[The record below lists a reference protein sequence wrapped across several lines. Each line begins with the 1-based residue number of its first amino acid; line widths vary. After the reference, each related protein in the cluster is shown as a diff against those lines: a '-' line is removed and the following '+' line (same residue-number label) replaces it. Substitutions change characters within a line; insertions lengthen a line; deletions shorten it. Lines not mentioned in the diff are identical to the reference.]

1 LSRETLTS
9 HSVLIRAVRA
19 DAESMQSDRVAV
31 EEPLEIRL
39 TGPALPATGTTLAVT
54 MRTPGADSELACGF
68 LLGEGII
75 RLRADVEAVAPLAT
89 DPNVTCVRL
98 RAGLAPPLEQLKR
111 NFYVSSSCG
120 VCGKASIAAINALPL
135 LPVTGTASLDEAV
148 LRTLPERLRTEQ
160 RTFAETGGLHAAG
173 LFRFDGTLRG
183 VFEDVGRHNALDKLT
198 GAQFLAGNTPLADS
212 LAMLSGRASFEL
224 LQKAMAAGISIVA
237 AVGAPSSLAIDLAQ
251 AAGITLIGFLRPDGY
266 NIYTNGWRLSRGG
279 GKST

>member
-1 LSRETLTS
+1 MSTENLAS

-19 DAESMQSDRVAV
+19 NAESMQSDRVAV

-39 TGPALPATGTTLAVT
+39 SGPALPASGTTLAVT
-54 MRTPGADSELACGF
+54 MRTPGSDSELACGF

-75 RLRADVEAVAPLAT
+75 RQRADVEAVAPLDSDA
-89 DPNVTCVRL
+89 NVTCVQL

-135 LPVTGTASLDEAV
+135 LAVTGTANLDEAL
-148 LRTLPERLRTEQ
+148 LRSLPERLRSEQ
-160 RTFAETGGLHAAG
+160 RTFAQTGGLHAAG
-173 LFRFDGTLRG
+173 LFRFDGSLCG
-183 VFEDVGRHNALDKLT
+183 VFEDVGRHNAMDKLT

-212 LAMLSGRASFEL
+212 IVLLSGRASFEL
-224 LQKAMAAGISIVA
+224 LQKAMAAGISLVA

-251 AAGITLIGFLRPDGY
+251 AAGITLIGFLRSEGY
-266 NIYTNGWRLSRGG
+266 NIYTNGWRLGRGAA
-279 GKST
+279 

>member
-1 LSRETLTS
+1 MSSESLAS

-39 TGPALPATGTTLAVT
+39 TGPALPAQGTTLAIT
-54 MRTPGADSELACGF
+54 MRTPGADGELACGF

-75 RLRADVEAVAPLAT
+75 RLRADVEALAPLAT
-89 DPNVTCVRL
+89 DANVICIRL
-98 RAGLAPPLEQLKR
+98 RAGLAPALEQLKR

-135 LPVTGTASLDEAV
+135 LPVTGTASLDEAL
-148 LRTLPERLRTEQ
+148 LRALPARLRAGQ
-160 RTFAETGGLHAAG
+160 PSFAQTGGLHAVG
-173 LFRFDGTLRG
+173 LFRFDGTLSC
-183 VFEDVGRHNALDKLT
+183 VYEDVGRHNAMDKVT
-198 GAQFLAGNTPLADS
+198 GAQFLAGNTPLSDCI
-212 LAMLSGRASFEL
+212 AMLSGRASFEL
-224 LQKAMAAGISIVA
+224 LQKAMAAGISVVA

-251 AAGITLIGFLRPDGY
+251 AAGITLIGFLRPEGY

-279 GKST
+279 GQDT